1 MKLTASL
8 ILTLF
13 TLLSSVAYG
22 NSEAEALFQ
31 QGFIYYDQDQYA
43 EAIPILEK
51 TIALEPENA
60 EYHHVLAKS
69 YGKEASNSGWF
80 KAINLAKKTI
90 KHLEIARQFDPENL
104 VILDDLM
111 EFYREAPGFLGGSEK
126 KADEIEQLIKK
137 LSHKQQAKAEA
148 PDKIE

>member
-1 MKLTASL
+1 M
-8 ILTLF
+8 
-13 TLLSSVAYG
+13 
-22 NSEAEALFQ
+22 
-31 QGFIYYDQDQYA
+31 
-43 EAIPILEK
+43 
-51 TIALEPENA
+51 
-60 EYHHVLAKS
+60 AKS
-69 YGKEASNSGWF
+69 YGKEASNSGWL
-80 KAINLAKKTI
+80 KAISLAKKTI